1 MPDIGPALLYLLNES
16 MQNFLGVPPSF
27 LVILTPQQWSRSSIM
42 PHGVRRSQPFLCQ
55 PFHQHDC
62 SFYPLLPPRLFMM
75 SQGPIHYLLTT
86 VTMTRSQLGCQFW
99 VALDPAS
106 NCSPQI
112 LQPIVTACWSQ
123 GICRDPYSAKPASLG
138 LHPGDSGPGRG
149 EGCFHFGV
157 LPRWG
162 HAMIEVAWTLNIQ
175 LSGTLTFP
183 LL

>member
-1 MPDIGPALLYLLNES
+1 
-16 MQNFLGVPPSF
+16 MQNFLGVSPSF

-75 SQGPIHYLLTT
+75 SQGPIHCLLTA

-106 NCSPQI
+106 TVLPKPCGLLSLLVEAKESAEIPI
-112 LQPIVTACWSQ
+112 LLS
-123 GICRDPYSAKPASLG
+123 
-138 LHPGDSGPGRG
+138 LHPVGSTQVTVVQEGERDASTSVSNPDEGTPWQKWPG
-149 EGCFHFGV
+149 
-157 LPRWG
+157 L
-162 HAMIEVAWTLNIQ
+162 
-175 LSGTLTFP
+175 
-183 LL
+183 